1 MLKKK
6 YMLTNQNP
14 TLRASEQWGTGVRY
28 LGSSRPGF
36 ESQLQYL
43 HLPKPQFTHL
53 KDGSNKTYHR
63 TTGKRSR
70 KWRQFPALSDPCK
83 PRLGLG

>member
-14 TLRASEQWGTGVRY
+14 TIRASEQWGRAVRY

-36 ESQLQYL
+36 ESRLQYL
-43 HLPKPQFTHL
+43 HLPEPQFTNL
-53 KDGSNKTYHR
+53 KDGSNKTFQR
-63 TTGKRSR
+63 TTGTRSR
-70 KWRQFPALSDPCK
+70 KWRQFPAL
-83 PRLGLG
+83 